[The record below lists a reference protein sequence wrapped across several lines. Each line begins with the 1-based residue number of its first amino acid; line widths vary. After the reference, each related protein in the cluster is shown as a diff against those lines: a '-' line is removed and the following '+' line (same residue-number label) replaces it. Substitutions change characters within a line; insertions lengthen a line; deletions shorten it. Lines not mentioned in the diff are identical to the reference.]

1 MHGAQLFPSDMPALQ
16 PPSSGRH
23 GPWPILLAAGMALAA
38 WYLLGRSLG
47 LAPGIFVDE
56 WYYSKMAR
64 LVPLSEAVLPSYLYL
79 LVFGASNAC
88 GPGFLDCVRAG
99 NVLFHVAAA
108 PFIYLV
114 ACRVMRPGLACAIAL
129 LSLLAPLNLY
139 TTYFMPESM
148 YFFGFA
154 VLSWV
159 ALSGMDW
166 PWRRHA
172 LACGAVLGLM
182 TLVKVHALF
191 LLPATCLFL
200 VYAARERAAGGPW
213 LARGLTGAL
222 LAAALALAIKFLFG
236 YLAAGEA
243 GLSLF
248 GSFYGAGATNSSR
261 GALLARLMP
270 AWISGRGHLLA
281 LSVLLA
287 LPLAALAHALLRRA
301 TWRPGTPSGP
311 LAVFTLLAFGSAL
324 GLAVVYTAS
333 IADQG
338 VGEVLRLHSRYYSFA
353 FPLLLT
359 VALARAGGE
368 DGGASWPRVVIALVL
383 CGLLGAA
390 WLYLPDY
397 DPRLTDS
404 PEYATLASTKTRLAA
419 LCLLN
424 AALLA
429 LWIRWRRAA
438 MLGCLVLALPLAFY
452 VADTGVR
459 GYLVHLR
466 MPPPPD
472 RAGLAARTL
481 IPAGERA
488 DTLVVA
494 NGADLFRVQFHLDQK
509 EMILLDLPDDAPI
522 EAYRLPARARWLIA
536 VGRHTLPAGL
546 APAVAGDGFAIVKL
560 PHTQRTVLGEY
571 AFAATPGPGQLV
583 EAVEGVAG
591 MEGWGRWSDAKRVS
605 LRFARPLPARLTVA
619 LTAGAYGPNAGQDFI
634 LRAGAAET
642 RFRLAWEAREV
653 VLDLDT
659 DGRQQILEIEVP
671 EPARPSEREQSS
683 DTRPLGISLSRLR
696 IEERSGDN
704 PSK

>member
-1 MHGAQLFPSDMPALQ
+1 MHGAHLFPSDMPAPQ
-16 PPSSGRH
+16 PPSPGRH
-23 GPWPILLAAGMALAA
+23 GAWPLVLAAGMALAA
-38 WYLLGRSLG
+38 WYLLGRSLD

-99 NVLFHVAAA
+99 NVVFHVGAA
-108 PFIYLV
+108 PFIYLL

-129 LSLLAPLNLY
+129 FSLLAPLNLY
-139 TTYFMPESM
+139 THYFMPESM

-154 VLSWV
+154 VFSWV
-159 ALSGMDW
+159 ALAGMDW

-172 LACGAVLGLM
+172 LACGAALGLM
-182 TLVKVHALF
+182 MLVKVHALF

-200 VYAARERAAGGPW
+200 VHAARERAAGGRW
-213 LARGLTGAL
+213 LARGLAGAL

-248 GSFYGAGATNSSR
+248 GSFYGAGASNSSH
-261 GALLARLMP
+261 GALLARLGA
-270 AWISGRGHLLA
+270 AWVSGRGHLLA
-281 LSVLLA
+281 LGLLLP
-287 LPLAALAHALLRRA
+287 LPLAALAHALVRRA
-301 TWRPGTPSGP
+301 TWRPGDPSGQ

-338 VGEVLRLHSRYYSFA
+338 VNEGLRLHSRYYSFA

-359 VALARAGGE
+359 VALARAAG
-368 DGGASWPRVVIALVL
+368 DGDDGARWPRAAIALAL
-383 CGLLGAA
+383 GGLLAAA
-390 WLYLPDY
+390 WRYLPGY
-397 DPRLTDS
+397 DIRITDS
-404 PEYATLASTKTRLAA
+404 PEFAA
-419 LCLLN
+419 LATTATWLADPFILN

-429 LWIRWRRAA
+429 LWVRWRRAA
-438 MLGCLVLALPLAFY
+438 ALGFLVLALPLAFHA
-452 VADTGVR
+452 ADTGVR

-466 MPPPPD
+466 TPPPAD
-472 RAGLAARTL
+472 RAGLAARAI
-481 IPAGERA
+481 IPPAERR

-494 NGADLFRVQFHLDQK
+494 NGADLFRVQFHLDQT

-536 VGRHTLPAGL
+536 VGRHALPQGL
-546 APAVAGDGFAIVKL
+546 APAAAGEGFAIVKL
-560 PHTQRTVLGEY
+560 PHTQRSVLGEY
-571 AFAATPGPGQLV
+571 AFSASPGPGQLV
-583 EAVEGVAG
+583 EAVDGVAG
-591 MEGWGRWSDAKRVS
+591 TEGWGRWSNAKRVTM
-605 LRFARPLPARLTVA
+605 RFARPLPARLTVA

-634 LRAGAAET
+634 LRAGTAET

-659 DGRQQILEIEVP
+659 DGRQRTLEIEVP
-671 EPARPSEREQSS
+671 EPARPSEREKSS

-696 IEERSGDN
+696 IEERNGDN
-704 PSK
+704 